1 MEAPAL
7 GPDAKEELKF
17 KDEFL
22 GSQAVTLN
30 FQLVL
35 DFPC

>member
-1 MEAPAL
+1 MEVPTP
-7 GPDAKEELKF
+7 GPDGKEELKF

-30 FQLVL
+30 FQLVI
-35 DFPC
+35 DFLS